1 MSSIVVKGGNTVED
15 YIHELSIS
23 DDKVLIIE
31 KLLDEYGTEIKR
43 LAYLYV
49 KDHALAEDIVQEVF
63 ISCYRNLE
71 GFRHESSYKTWLVKI
86 TINKCKDALKR
97 WSFRNLIYKEK
108 IDESQFEI
116 DTPEDKMI
124 SKLADI
130 YISKQVLQ
138 LPLKFREVII
148 LYYYQELSI
157 EDISQVMN
165 IKVNTVKTRL
175 HRARTKLRE
184 SMEGSEYEW
193 KED

>member
-1 MSSIVVKGGNTVED
+1 MED
-15 YIHELSIS
+15 YINELSIS

-31 KLLDEYGTEIKR
+31 RLLDDYGTEIKR

-49 KDHALAEDIVQEVF
+49 KDHSLAEDIVQEVF

-71 GFRHESSYKTWLVKI
+71 GFRYESSYKTWLVKI

-108 IDESQFEI
+108 IDDSQYEI

-124 SKLADI
+124 SKLEDI

-157 EDISQVMN
+157 EEISQVMN

-175 HRARTKLRE
+175 YRARVKLKE